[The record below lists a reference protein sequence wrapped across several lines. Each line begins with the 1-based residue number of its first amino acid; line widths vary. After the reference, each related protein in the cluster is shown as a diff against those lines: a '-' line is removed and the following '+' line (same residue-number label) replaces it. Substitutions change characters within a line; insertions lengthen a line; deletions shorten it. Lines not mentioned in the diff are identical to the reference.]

1 MAHTIEAEGLMRSF
15 GALKAVDRVSFT
27 VEPGEV
33 FGLLGPN
40 GAGKTT
46 LVRLLN
52 GVLAASGGTARVLGH
67 DPATQGDAIR
77 ARTGVLTEQPS
88 LYERL
93 TAHDNLRFFGTLYG
107 VPESDL
113 DKRVDELLALFN
125 LSARADDR
133 VGGFSKGMKQRLAL
147 ARTLIHQPE
156 LLFFDEPTA
165 GLDPEA
171 SRGVTELIE
180 QLSHQSGRTVFLCTH
195 NLDEAQRL
203 CSRVA
208 VINKGHLLAVG
219 TPDEL
224 AKNLWQGMWV
234 DITLKVQPGE
244 GLTVNLGALANVLD
258 IKLDA
263 THLAVQI
270 KDEAAIPSVV
280 AKVVECGG
288 QIMRVAPREHSL
300 QEIYFT
306 LQGGVHEKTHRE

>member
-1 MAHTIEAEGLMRSF
+1 MAHTIEAEGLSRTF
-15 GALKAVDRVSFT
+15 GTLKAVDSVSFT
-27 VEPGEV
+27 VDKGEV

-52 GVLAASGGTARVLGH
+52 GVLTTSGGSARVLGC
-67 DPATQGDAIR
+67 DPATQGDVIR
-77 ARTGVLTEQPS
+77 GRTGVLTEQPS

-93 TAHDNLRFFGTLYG
+93 TARDNLLFFGRMYG
-107 VPESDL
+107 VSEADL
-113 DKRVDELLALFN
+113 PARVDDLLDMFDLR
-125 LSARADDR
+125 ARANDR

-180 QLSHQSGRTVFLCTH
+180 QLSRQSGRTVFLCTH

-208 VINKGHLLAVG
+208 VINKGRLLAVG

-224 AKNLWQGMWV
+224 AKNLWQGVWV
-234 DITLKVQPGE
+234 DITLKVKPSE
-244 GLTVNLGALANVLD
+244 GFLVNLGALANVLD
-258 IKLDA
+258 IKLDG
-263 THLAVQI
+263 TSLAVQI
-270 KDEAAIPSVV
+270 KDEDAIPPVV
-280 AKVVECGG
+280 AKVVESGG
-288 QIMRVAPREHSL
+288 QVMRVAPREHSL

-306 LQGGVHEKTHRE
+306 LQGEAR

>member
-1 MAHTIEAEGLMRSF
+1 MAHTIEVEGLMRSF
-15 GALKAVDRVSFT
+15 GALKAVDSVSFT
-27 VEPGEV
+27 VEQGEV

-52 GVLAASGGTARVLGH
+52 GVLAASGGTARVLGC

-93 TAHDNLRFFGTLYG
+93 TARDNLRFFGTLYG
-107 VPESDL
+107 VPEANL
-113 DKRVDELLALFN
+113 AGRVDDLLALFD
-125 LSARADDR
+125 LSARANDR

-147 ARTLIHQPE
+147 ARTLIHEPE

-171 SRGVTELIE
+171 ARVVTELIE

-234 DITLKVQPGE
+234 DITLKEKPG
-244 GLTVNLGALANVLD
+244 TDFPANLRALAGVLD
-258 IKLDA
+258 IRADSNQY
-263 THLAVQI
+263 AVQI
-270 KDEAAIPSVV
+270 KDEDVIPALV

-288 QIMRVAPREHSL
+288 QIMRVVPREHSL

-306 LQGGVHEKTHRE
+306 LQGGAS

>member
-1 MAHTIEAEGLMRSF
+1 MAHTIEAEGLTRSF
-15 GALKAVDRVSFT
+15 RGLKAVNGVSFA

-52 GVLAASGGTARVLGH
+52 GVLAADSGTARVLGFNST
-67 DPATQGDAIR
+67 TQGDAIR

-93 TAHDNLRFFGTLYG
+93 SARDNLRFFGTMYG
-107 VPESDL
+107 VAEADL
-113 DKRVDELLALFN
+113 AKRVDELLGLFE
-125 LSARADDR
+125 LSDRANDR

-180 QLSHQSGRTVFLCTH
+180 RLSHQSGRTVFLCTH

-224 AKNLWQGMWV
+224 ARNLWQGEWV
-234 DITLKVQPGE
+234 DITLKVPPGE
-244 GLTVNLGALANVLD
+244 GLLVNLGALEAVLD
-258 IKLDA
+258 IKPDG
-263 THLAVQI
+263 TTLAVQI
-270 KDEAAIPSVV
+270 KNAEATPRVV
-280 AKVVECGG
+280 AKVVESGG

-306 LQGGVHEKTHRE
+306 LQGGQS